1 MFFWDICTPK
11 SIINLT
17 SQSMENKPVTEN
29 RQTKNVSYNRI
40 ENVLGVAGKV
50 TPQAVEFEEA
60 VLGALMIDDS
70 AVSNILDFL
79 QPQMFYVTANQ
90 HIFNAIKKLFA
101 MTQPI
106 DLLTVTN
113 QLRKD
118 KLLDVVGGAA
128 YLSGL
133 TNRITTAANIE
144 YHARVVMEKFVVRE
158 LIHNCNDII
167 TDSYDE
173 SNDVL
178 DLLDKAETK
187 IFSIIENNFKRDSKE
202 LHQVVT
208 LALNELDKMRQNT
221 DKLQGVPSGIR
232 AIDEKTGGFQ
242 KSDLIIMAGR
252 PGMGKTSFVL
262 SIARNAALDHNC
274 PVAFFSLE
282 MSAAQLVQRLFSM
295 ESGIETEHIAKGQ
308 LTNDEWSR
316 LMNSIGAL
324 ESSNLIIDDT
334 PALSIF
340 DLRAKCRRLKHKY
353 DIKMVIIDYLQLMQV
368 GSENNNKGGNR
379 EQEISQISRSLKAL
393 AKELDIPVIA
403 LAQLSRAVVTRG
415 GTKRPLLSDLR
426 ESGSIEQDADLVL
439 FIYRPEYYKMDTFD
453 DDSQTPSQGLADI
466 MFEKNRHG
474 STGNV
479 RVRFQSQYTK
489 FSDVETGY
497 YTGSVNTF
505 SDTDMPTPP
514 GFPGIPTNAM
524 SPSPSFITYESSMND
539 DAPTQSEPDRNDDY
553 PF

>member
-1 MFFWDICTPK
+1 
-11 SIINLT
+11 
-17 SQSMENKPVTEN
+17 MENKPVTEN
-29 RQTKNVSYNRI
+29 RQTKSPSYNRV
-40 ENVLGVAGKV
+40 ENILGVTGKV

-60 VLGALMIDDS
+60 VLGALMIDDN
-70 AVSNILDFL
+70 AVSTILDFL
-79 QPQMFYVTANQ
+79 QPQMFYVAANQ
-90 HIFNAIKKLFA
+90 HIFNAIKKLFTMA
-101 MTQPI
+101 QPI

-133 TNRITTAANIE
+133 TNRITSAANIE

-178 DLLDKAETK
+178 ELLDKAETK
-187 IFSIIENNFKRDSKE
+187 IFNIIESNFKRDSKE
-202 LHQVVT
+202 LHQVVQSV
-208 LALNELDKMRQNT
+208 LDELDNMRKNS
-221 DKLQGVPSGIR
+221 DDLQGVPSGIR

-262 SIARNAALDHNC
+262 SIARNAALDYNR

-282 MSAAQLVQRLFSM
+282 MSAGQLAQRLFSM
-295 ESGIETEHIAKGQ
+295 ESGIVTEHIAKGQ
-308 LTNDEWSR
+308 LSEDEWTK
-316 LMNSIGAL
+316 LVNSIGAL
-324 ESSNLIIDDT
+324 DSSNLIIDDT
-334 PALSIF
+334 PALSVF

-353 DIKMVIIDYLQLMQV
+353 NIQMAIIDYLQLMQG
-368 GSENNNKGGNR
+368 GSDTNNKGGNR
-379 EQEISQISRSLKAL
+379 EQEISYISRSLKAL

-403 LAQLSRAVVTRG
+403 LAQLSRAVETRG
-415 GTKRPLLSDLR
+415 GNRRPMLSDLR

-439 FIYRPEYYKMDTFD
+439 FIYRPEYYKMDKFED
-453 DDSQTPSQGLADI
+453 DTPSQGLAEI

-497 YTGSVNTF
+497 YLGGDTTFTSDGVVPAPGVN
-505 SDTDMPTPP
+505 
-514 GFPGIPTNAM
+514 I
-524 SPSPSFITYESSMND
+524 SPSPSFSIMESSMND
-539 DAPTQSEPDRNDDY
+539 DTPAQPEPSPEGEY

>member
-1 MFFWDICTPK
+1 MD
-11 SIINLT
+11 
-17 SQSMENKPVTEN
+17 NKPVTEN
-29 RQTKNVSYNRI
+29 RQTKNLSYNRI
-40 ENVLGVAGKV
+40 ENVLGTAGKV

-60 VLGALMIDDS
+60 VLGAMMIDDDNVS
-70 AVSNILDFL
+70 AILDFL
-79 QPQMFYVTANQ
+79 QPQMFYVAAHQ

-101 MTQPI
+101 MSQPV

-118 KLLDVVGGAA
+118 KLLDVVGGAS

-133 TNRITTAANIE
+133 TSRITSAANIE
-144 YHARVVMEKFVVRE
+144 YHARIVMEKFVVRE

-167 TDSYDE
+167 TDAYDE

-178 DLLDKAETK
+178 DLLDKAESK
-187 IFSIIENNFKRDSKE
+187 VFNIIESNFKRDSKE
-202 LHQVVT
+202 LYHVVNTT
-208 LALNELDKMRQNT
+208 LNDLSEMRQNA

-262 SIARNAALDHNC
+262 SIARNAALDYNK

-282 MSAAQLVQRLFSM
+282 MSASQLVQRLFSM
-295 ESGIETEHIAKGQ
+295 ESGIPTEHIVKGQ
-308 LTNDEWSR
+308 LNDQEWTK
-316 LMNSIGAL
+316 LMDSIGHLQSA
-324 ESSNLIIDDT
+324 NLIIDDT
-334 PALSIF
+334 PALSVF
-340 DLRAKCRRLKHKY
+340 DLRAKCRRLQKKHN
-353 DIKMVIIDYLQLMQV
+353 IQMVIIDYLQLMQA
-368 GSENNNKGGNR
+368 GSDNNGKGGNR
-379 EQEISQISRSLKAL
+379 EQEISYISRSLKAL
-393 AKELDIPVIA
+393 AKELNIPVIA
-403 LAQLSRAVVTRG
+403 LAQLSRAVEARG
-415 GTKRPLLSDLR
+415 GSRRPMLSDLR

-453 DDSQTPSQGLADI
+453 DNEQTPSKGLAEI

-479 RVRFQSQYTK
+479 RVRFESQYTK
-489 FSDVETGY
+489 FSDVTTGY
-497 YTGSVNTF
+497 YSGTENTF
-505 SDTDMPTPP
+505 TDE
-514 GFPGIPTNAM
+514 GNA
-524 SPSPSFITYESSMND
+524 SSNQNPIQPNQSFSMYESSMND
-539 DAPTQSEPDRNDDY
+539 EPAPTPPDYNADM